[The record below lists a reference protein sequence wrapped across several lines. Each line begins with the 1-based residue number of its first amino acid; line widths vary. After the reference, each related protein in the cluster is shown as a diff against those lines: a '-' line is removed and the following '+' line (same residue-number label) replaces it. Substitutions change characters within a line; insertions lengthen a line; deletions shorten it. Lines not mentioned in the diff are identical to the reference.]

1 MSRLPP
7 HQRKVPGR
15 APTPRAL
22 PPAERAPA
30 SASSQP
36 RGSQSAAISLVLDSI
51 PAGEGGRIIPLG
63 ASGKGKTYFGVR
75 LVRELQRRRLCS
87 TAVILDLK
95 DPERPQYEGKL
106 VHSLDEARRALCAD
120 AGAPPFLVCRP
131 GVTAQEAASLV
142 QEAAECGDR
151 LAFFADELTPCL
163 RVNEDTLEP
172 QRQIFAGPSLPWLQL
187 QGRGL
192 GASSILLV
200 QLPSHVPS
208 SALDNA
214 TAYPCFGMGGRSLA
228 YSLDLRIVPKEAASV
243 VAKLE
248 RGQLCVFFPD
258 REWDGI
264 VYGPE

>member
-15 APTPRAL
+15 APAPRAL

-30 SASSQP
+30 RASSQR
-36 RGSQSAAISLVLDSI
+36 RGSQDAAIALVLDSI
-51 PAGEGGRIIPLG
+51 PHGEGGRIIPLG

-75 LVRELQRRRLCS
+75 LVKELQRRRLCS

-106 VHSLDEARRALCAD
+106 VHSLVEAQHAFAED
-120 AGAPPFLVCRP
+120 SPPPFLVCRP
-131 GVTAQEAASLV
+131 GVTAQDAASLV
-142 QEAAECGDR
+142 QDAAECGEHC
-151 LAFFADELTPCL
+151 AFFADELTPCL

-172 QRQIFAGPSLPWLQL
+172 QKQIFAGPSLVWLQL

-192 GASSILLV
+192 GASSIILV

-228 YSLDLRIVPKEAASV
+228 YSLDLRIVPKEAAGV

>member
-1 MSRLPP
+1 MSRLPST
-7 HQRKVPGR
+7 QRKVSGR

-22 PPAERAPA
+22 PTPERAPA
-30 SASSQP
+30 SASSQR
-36 RGSQSAAISLVLDSI
+36 RGSQEAAIALVLDSI
-51 PAGEGGRIIPLG
+51 PDGEGGRIITFG
-63 ASGKGKTYFGVR
+63 ASGKGKTYFGVK
-75 LVRELQRRRLCS
+75 LVKELQRRRLCS

-106 VHSLDEARRALCAD
+106 VHSVDEAQRVLCD
-120 AGAPPFLVCRP
+120 DGGAPPFLICRP
-131 GVTAQEAASLV
+131 GVSAQDAASLV
-142 QEAAECGDR
+142 QDAAECGDR
-151 LAFFADELTPCL
+151 FAFFADELTPCL

-172 QRQIFAGPSLPWLQL
+172 QRQIFAGPALPWLHL
-187 QGRGL
+187 QGRGV
-192 GASSILLV
+192 GASSVILA

-214 TAYPCFGMGGRSLA
+214 TAYPCFGTGGRSLA
-228 YSLDLRIVPKEAASV
+228 YMLDLRIVPKEAASTV
-243 VAKLE
+243 SRLE